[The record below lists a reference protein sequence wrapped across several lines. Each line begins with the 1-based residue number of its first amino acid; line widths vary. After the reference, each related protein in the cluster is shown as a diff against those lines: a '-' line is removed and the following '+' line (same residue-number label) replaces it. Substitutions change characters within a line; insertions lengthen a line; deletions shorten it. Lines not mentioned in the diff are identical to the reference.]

1 MFPSYRNQSIDFD
14 CKSIDLF
21 LYEKNL
27 FAPRLLIYFLEKKVL
42 NPIFSFYVYYL
53 KEFLVDTRRCF
64 NVYKTSIRRRDV
76 VETTCVCWAVIPPN
90 FRGVFRTQ
98 SNIYDEAFLQKYRTA
113 FKHQLF
119 SQKSPITGVRMGSK
133 YVS

>member
-53 KEFLVDTRRCF
+53 KRRVSAGLLFLLILEAYLEPSRTSMMKLFCKNIERLLNINYFLKKAPSQVFEWVLNTSLRF
-64 NVYKTSIRRRDV
+64 KTFIFQASTI
-76 VETTCVCWAVIPPN
+76 I
-90 FRGVFRTQ
+90 
-98 SNIYDEAFLQKYRTA
+98 
-113 FKHQLF
+113 
-119 SQKSPITGVRMGSK
+119 
-133 YVS
+133 